1 MILVLA
7 QARWLAIIVLRRDSA
22 TSITDEVIQ
31 WAILPSYA
39 RTCGIQTTGEGQ
51 QMLCTAV
58 GSPSTTTATIR
69 FPLAAITC

>member
-1 MILVLA
+1 MFLVLA

-39 RTCGIQTTGEGQ
+39 RTCGIQTTVPGPTDVRHG
-51 QMLCTAV
+51 
-58 GSPSTTTATIR
+58 GW
-69 FPLAAITC
+69 FPKYGNGYD